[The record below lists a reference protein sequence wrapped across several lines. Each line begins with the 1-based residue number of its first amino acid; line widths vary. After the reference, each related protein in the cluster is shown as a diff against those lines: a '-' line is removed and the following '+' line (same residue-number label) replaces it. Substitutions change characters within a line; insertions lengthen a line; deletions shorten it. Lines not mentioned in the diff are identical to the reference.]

1 MCFFLFTKYPKYF
14 MIENIIKQS
23 KKHKM
28 LQKSNSQISSQL
40 KYDKILNNRR
50 LRIQGTESSSGTRLT
65 TKNLF

>member
-50 LRIQGTESSSGTRLT
+50 LRIQGTESSSGTRFT
-65 TKNLF
+65 T

>member
-28 LQKSNSQISSQL
+28 LQKINSQISSQL

-65 TKNLF
+65 T

>member
-65 TKNLF
+65 T